1 MDISPLADK
10 QQRNRNR
17 QNSRHSHADE
27 QSRLDDTWP
36 LRQSKSTKPHTTL
49 SVTRILQLID
59 ELNQMTGSV
68 DVSFEMKDQDAKQQ
82 DTIIVEIVDSRQ
94 NELLM
99 ELDMQDLIEI
109 EKQLNEDS
117 IENLTEFMCGS
128 FFSLT
133 AWT

>member
-17 QNSRHSHADE
+17 KNSRQTPSDE
-27 QSRLDDTWP
+27 YSRLDETWLLP
-36 LRQSKSTKPHTTL
+36 QSKQSIPDKTL
-49 SVTRILQLID
+49 SVTRILKLID
-59 ELNQMTGSV
+59 ELNQLTGSV
-68 DVSFEMKDQDAKQQ
+68 DISFEYKEQEIMQQ
-82 DTIIVEIVDSRQ
+82 NSIIIEVVDSIQ

-99 ELDMQDLIEI
+99 ELNMQDLIEI

-117 IENLTEFMCGS
+117 IENLSELVCGS

-133 AWT
+133 A

>member
-17 QNSRHSHADE
+17 QNSRQTPSDE
-27 QSRLDDTWP
+27 YSRLDETWLLP
-36 LRQSKSTKPHTTL
+36 QSKQSIPDKTL
-49 SVTRILQLID
+49 SVTRILKLID
-59 ELNQMTGSV
+59 ELNQLTGSV
-68 DVSFEMKDQDAKQQ
+68 DISFEYKEQEIKQQ
-82 DTIIVEIVDSRQ
+82 NSIIIEVVDSIQ

-99 ELDMQDLIEI
+99 ELNMQDLIEI

-117 IENLTEFMCGS
+117 IENLSELVCGS

-133 AWT
+133 A

>member
-17 QNSRHSHADE
+17 QNSRHSQADE
-27 QSRLDDTWP
+27 QSRLDGTWP

-133 AWT
+133 A

>member
-99 ELDMQDLIEI
+99 ELDMQDLIAV
-109 EKQLNEDS
+109 S
-117 IENLTEFMCGS
+117 YTHLT
-128 FFSLT
+128 LPT
-133 AWT
+133 TPYV